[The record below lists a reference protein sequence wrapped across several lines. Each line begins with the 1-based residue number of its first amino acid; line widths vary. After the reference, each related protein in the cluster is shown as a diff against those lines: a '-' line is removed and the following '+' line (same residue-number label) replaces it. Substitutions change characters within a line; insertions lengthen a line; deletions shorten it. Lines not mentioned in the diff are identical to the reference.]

1 MRLWSISI
9 NNFKVLIYMKTFQEF
24 ILEKYY
30 EPDQPLPSGKTPY
43 GKATS
48 SYYRQRGEFKR
59 GPNRT
64 SDQAFKMV
72 MQGSRRS
79 NEVSRGADNPNFD
92 QRPDKTG
99 KYDIETDAGYSM
111 KVRDRKNDLEM
122 RVRQKDQIAP
132 GKKPVYDIEWYNL
145 GSGGRKNPG
154 QARNI
159 VRNVAD
165 MWKNQVAPRIP
176 SNSVLTNF
184 PITNDTSE
192 RNTRS
197 KLYSKVAGFGR
208 PGMQGR
214 QYASVGR
221 NPSSRQAARGAQRIT
236 PLSGNLDP
244 QWANRDA
251 MVDLDAGRMHLPR
264 EDRIRLDKQRG
275 TPRTIAPAK
284 PSRPSMNKA
293 VKALKSTP
301 AIKAP
306 AIPKPTAFKAPKISV
321 PKISVPKI
329 RGGGRA
335 ALAAGVVSAGLGIYS
350 ALNKPKK

>member
-1 MRLWSISI
+1 
-9 NNFKVLIYMKTFQEF
+9 MKTFQEF

-48 SYYRQRGEFKR
+48 SYYRQKGEFKR
-59 GPNRT
+59 NPNRT
-64 SDQAFKMV
+64 SDKAFKITQ
-72 MQGSRRS
+72 QGGSGRS
-79 NEVSRGADNPNFD
+79 AAARGADNPEFD
-92 QRPDKTG
+92 AKPDPTG
-99 KYDIETDAGYSM
+99 RYEIETDSDYKMS
-111 KVRDRKNDLEM
+111 VRDTKNNTQMTL
-122 RVRQKDQIAP
+122 RQKDQIAP
-132 GKKPVYDIEWYNL
+132 GGKPVYDVEWYNYDRT
-145 GSGGRKNPG
+145 GKQYNPG
-154 QARNI
+154 QARSI
-159 VRNVAD
+159 AKDVGD
-165 MWKNQVAPRIP
+165 MFKKQVAPRLP

-184 PITNDTSE
+184 PISNNTSE

-197 KLYSKVAGFGR
+197 KLYSKVAGFGKV
-208 PGMQGR
+208 GFGGR
-214 QYASVGR
+214 QYAAVGR
-221 NPSSRQAARGAQRIT
+221 PPSSKQAAKGVQRIT

-244 QWANRDA
+244 EFVYNRRELDTLRSSPKPKAYWAA
-251 MVDLDAGRMHLPR
+251 MEKAKG
-264 EDRIRLDKQRG
+264 QR
-275 TPRTIAPAK
+275 RQIAPAK
-284 PSRPSMNKA
+284 PSRPLANKA

-306 AIPKPTAFKAPKISV
+306 AIPKPTAFKA

>member
-1 MRLWSISI
+1 
-9 NNFKVLIYMKTFQEF
+9 MKTFQEF

-48 SYYRQRGEFKR
+48 SYYRQKGEFKR
-59 GPNRT
+59 NPNRT
-64 SDQAFKMV
+64 SDKAFKITQ
-72 MQGSRRS
+72 QGGSGR
-79 NEVSRGADNPNFD
+79 NAAARGADNPNFD
-92 QRPDKTG
+92 SKPDPTG
-99 KYDIETDAGYSM
+99 RYEIDTDSDYKMS
-111 KVRDRKNDLEM
+111 VRDTKNNTQMTL
-122 RVRQKDQIAP
+122 RQKDQIAP
-132 GKKPVYDIEWYNL
+132 GGKPVYDVEWYNYDRT
-145 GSGGRKNPG
+145 GKQYNPG
-154 QARNI
+154 QARSI
-159 VRNVAD
+159 AKDVGD
-165 MWKNQVAPRIP
+165 MFKKQVAPRLP

-184 PITNDTSE
+184 PISNNTSE

-197 KLYSKVAGFGR
+197 KLYSKVAGFGKV
-208 PGMQGR
+208 GFSGR
-214 QYASVGR
+214 QYAAVGR
-221 NPSSRQAARGAQRIT
+221 PPSSKQAAKGVQRIT

-244 QWANRDA
+244 EFVYNRRELDTLRSSPKPKAYWAA
-251 MVDLDAGRMHLPR
+251 MEKAKG
-264 EDRIRLDKQRG
+264 QR
-275 TPRTIAPAK
+275 RQIAPAK
-284 PSRPSMNKA
+284 PSRPSTNKA

-306 AIPKPTAFKAPKISV
+306 AIPKPTAFKA

>member
-1 MRLWSISI
+1 
-9 NNFKVLIYMKTFQEF
+9 MKTFQEF

-48 SYYRQRGEFKR
+48 SYYRQKGELKR
-59 GPNRT
+59 NPNRT
-64 SDQAFKMV
+64 SDQVFKIIQ
-72 MQGSRRS
+72 QGGSGRS
-79 NEVSRGADNPNFD
+79 AAARGADNPEFD
-92 QRPDKTG
+92 SKPDPSG
-99 KYDIETDAGYSM
+99 RYEIETDSDYKMS
-111 KVRDRKNDLEM
+111 VRDTKNNTQM

-132 GKKPVYDIEWYNL
+132 GGKPVYDVEWYNYDRT
-145 GSGGRKNPG
+145 GKQYNPG
-154 QARNI
+154 EARSI
-159 VRNVAD
+159 AKDVGD
-165 MWKNQVAPRIP
+165 MFKKQVAPRLP
-176 SNSVLTNF
+176 SDTVLTNF
-184 PITNDTSE
+184 PIPNDTSE

-197 KLYSKVAGFGR
+197 KLYSKVAGFGKV
-208 PGMQGR
+208 GFQGR
-214 QYASVGR
+214 QYAAVGR
-221 NPSSRQAARGAQRIT
+221 PPSPKQAAKGVKRIT

-244 QWANRDA
+244 EYASSSEMGNTFKKYQKSAQYYGIKSKA
-251 MVDLDAGRMHLPR
+251 TG
-264 EDRIRLDKQRG
+264 K
-275 TPRTIAPAK
+275 PRTIAPAK

-306 AIPKPTAFKAPKISV
+306 AIPKPAAFKA

>member
-1 MRLWSISI
+1 
-9 NNFKVLIYMKTFQEF
+9 MKTFQEF

-275 TPRTIAPAK
+275 TPRQIAPAK
-284 PSRPSMNKA
+284 PSRPLLNQGR
-293 VKALKSTP
+293 KALQSTP
-301 AIKAP
+301 KMSAP
-306 AIPKPTAFKAPKISV
+306 TLPKPTAIKPPIAPRITPKV
-321 PKISVPKI
+321 PRIK
-329 RGGGRA
+329 GGGKIGL
-335 ALAAGVVSAGLGIYS
+335 ALAALSGAG
-350 ALNKPKK
+350 ALVNAMNSKKK